1 MKSKP
6 TPIDLDKL
14 RARIRRLG
22 LEQAFLML
30 DEALGMVSQA
40 QLHRLAKQ
48 YVNLEDLTMDPA
60 SVVPHHLLD
69 EVTRFHRASL
79 SGEYYE
85 DFEVNWRNSERK
97 SAGTVAWIAT
107 HGRLL
112 DRCLKEASKGDPVEV
127 REAMDLL
134 FPLLDR
140 IDEGHDD
147 IVFFADEAGAW
158 QVGVDWPRVLPTWF
172 KLLAATVEP
181 ADYAQRI
188 TTLLSNHHRS
198 GRDKMLAVADLIASK
213 DQRAALRATIGH

>member
-14 RARIRRLG
+14 RARLRRLG
-22 LEQAFLML
+22 LEQSFLML
-30 DEALGMVSQA
+30 DEALGMLSQA
-40 QLHRLAKQ
+40 QLHQLAKQ
-48 YVNLEDLTMDPA
+48 YVNLEGLTMDPA
-60 SVVPHHLLD
+60 SGGPDRLLD

-85 DFEVNWRNSERK
+85 DFDVNGRNSERK
-97 SAGTVAWIAT
+97 SAGTLAWIAT

-112 DRCLKEASKGDPVEV
+112 DRCLKEASKGNPLEV
-127 REAMDLL
+127 REAMDVL
-134 FPLLDR
+134 FALLDR

-158 QVGVDWPRVLPTWF
+158 QVGVDWPRVLPIWF

-181 ADYAQRI
+181 ADYAERI
-188 TTLLSNHHRS
+188 VTLLSKHYRY
-198 GRDKMLAVADLIASK
+198 GRKEMLAVADRTATK
-213 DQRAALRATIGH
+213 DQRAALREAIGR